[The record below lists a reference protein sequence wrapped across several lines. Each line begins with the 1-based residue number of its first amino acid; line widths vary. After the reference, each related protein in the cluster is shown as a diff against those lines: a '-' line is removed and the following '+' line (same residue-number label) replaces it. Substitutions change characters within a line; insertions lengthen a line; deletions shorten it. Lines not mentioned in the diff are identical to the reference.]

1 MLSISTMLFVLS
13 FFRSHFLLVG
23 AIIWSKTYVTHWNN
37 RTINLLTR
45 CPWPLDA
52 VIKDNL
58 FCLWI
63 NIWRSCNLQWKKI
76 GTNILE
82 SHNMLG
88 YSVLCWKDQK
98 LLLTEDFYLLF
109 TSTRENREK
118 ILKNR
123 ISAREK
129 LVLYFVSKS
138 FVQQKSQLKNVDS
151 RTQFIGNKGKL
162 WR

>member
-1 MLSISTMLFVLS
+1 
-13 FFRSHFLLVG
+13 
-23 AIIWSKTYVTHWNN
+23 
-37 RTINLLTR
+37 
-45 CPWPLDA
+45 
-52 VIKDNL
+52 
-58 FCLWI
+58 
-63 NIWRSCNLQWKKI
+63 
-76 GTNILE
+76 
-82 SHNMLG
+82 MLG

-129 LVLYFVSKS
+129 LVLYFVSKI

-162 WR
+162 

>member
-1 MLSISTMLFVLS
+1 
-13 FFRSHFLLVG
+13 
-23 AIIWSKTYVTHWNN
+23 
-37 RTINLLTR
+37 
-45 CPWPLDA
+45 
-52 VIKDNL
+52 
-58 FCLWI
+58 
-63 NIWRSCNLQWKKI
+63 
-76 GTNILE
+76 
-82 SHNMLG
+82 MLG

-138 FVQQKSQLKNVDS
+138 FVQQKSQLKNVDPELNLLA
-151 RTQFIGNKGKL
+151 IKGNCEDKNL
-162 WR
+162 

>member
-1 MLSISTMLFVLS
+1 
-13 FFRSHFLLVG
+13 
-23 AIIWSKTYVTHWNN
+23 
-37 RTINLLTR
+37 
-45 CPWPLDA
+45 
-52 VIKDNL
+52 
-58 FCLWI
+58 
-63 NIWRSCNLQWKKI
+63 
-76 GTNILE
+76 
-82 SHNMLG
+82 MLG

-162 WR
+162 

>member
-1 MLSISTMLFVLS
+1 
-13 FFRSHFLLVG
+13 
-23 AIIWSKTYVTHWNN
+23 
-37 RTINLLTR
+37 
-45 CPWPLDA
+45 
-52 VIKDNL
+52 
-58 FCLWI
+58 
-63 NIWRSCNLQWKKI
+63 
-76 GTNILE
+76 
-82 SHNMLG
+82 MLG

-123 ISAREK
+123 INAREK
-129 LVLYFVSKS
+129 LVLYFVSKI

-162 WR
+162 

>member
-1 MLSISTMLFVLS
+1 
-13 FFRSHFLLVG
+13 
-23 AIIWSKTYVTHWNN
+23 
-37 RTINLLTR
+37 
-45 CPWPLDA
+45 
-52 VIKDNL
+52 
-58 FCLWI
+58 
-63 NIWRSCNLQWKKI
+63 
-76 GTNILE
+76 
-82 SHNMLG
+82 MLG

-123 ISAREK
+123 INAREK
-129 LVLYFVSKS
+129 LVLHFVSKI

-162 WR
+162 

>member
-1 MLSISTMLFVLS
+1 
-13 FFRSHFLLVG
+13 
-23 AIIWSKTYVTHWNN
+23 
-37 RTINLLTR
+37 
-45 CPWPLDA
+45 
-52 VIKDNL
+52 
-58 FCLWI
+58 
-63 NIWRSCNLQWKKI
+63 
-76 GTNILE
+76 
-82 SHNMLG
+82 MLG

-123 ISAREK
+123 INAREK
-129 LVLYFVSKS
+129 LVLYFASKI

-162 WR
+162 

>member
-1 MLSISTMLFVLS
+1 MLSISTMFFVLS

-98 LLLTEDFYLLF
+98 LLSTEGFYLLF
-109 TSTRENREK
+109 LPNRKIERKFWKIGSTSKKNWSIFYIENFCIAK
-118 ILKNR
+118 
-123 ISAREK
+123 K
-129 LVLYFVSKS
+129 LVNNCRFPNSVYW
-138 FVQQKSQLKNVDS
+138 Q
-151 RTQFIGNKGKL
+151 
-162 WR
+162 